1 MKGKVCGDFCE
12 FTLDKGHFITGDNMS
27 KVKVMRQPTAS
38 ATLIFEFETASSE
51 FMVKNF
57 TDGDVYASLEK
68 DATKEQS
75 VLIPAQTAQ
84 RLQYGSYGGGKSNIV
99 QIIPTATSE
108 KGVEV
113 QCLKW

>member
-1 MKGKVCGDFCE
+1 
-12 FTLDKGHFITGDNMS
+12 MS
-27 KVKVMRQPTAS
+27 KVKVIRQPTAEE
-38 ATLIFEFETASSE
+38 TLIFEFETASSE
-51 FMVKNF
+51 FLVKNF
-57 TDGDVYASLEK
+57 TDGDIYASLER

-84 RLQYGSYGGGKSNIV
+84 VLQYGSYGGKSNIV

>member
-1 MKGKVCGDFCE
+1 
-12 FTLDKGHFITGDNMS
+12 MS
-27 KVKVMRQPTAS
+27 EVKVIRQPTAE
-38 ATLIFEFETASSE
+38 ATLIFEFEVASSE
-51 FMVKNF
+51 FLIKNL
-57 TDGDVYASLEK
+57 TDGEIYASLER

-84 RLQYGSYGGGKSNIV
+84 RLQYGSGGGKSNLI

>member
-1 MKGKVCGDFCE
+1 
-12 FTLDKGHFITGDNMS
+12 MS

-38 ATLIFEFETASSE
+38 ATLNFEFEVAASE
-51 FMVKNF
+51 FLIKNL
-57 TDGDVYASLEK
+57 TDGEIYASLER

-99 QIIPTATSE
+99 QIIPTVTSE

>member
-1 MKGKVCGDFCE
+1 
-12 FTLDKGHFITGDNMS
+12 MS
-27 KVKVMRQPTAS
+27 KVKVIRQPTAEE
-38 ATLIFEFETASSE
+38 TLIFEFEVSSSE
-51 FMVKNF
+51 FLVKNF
-57 TDGDVYASLEK
+57 TDGDIYASLER

-84 RLQYGSYGGGKSNIV
+84 RLQYGSYGGGKSNLV
-99 QIIPTATSE
+99 QIIPTATNE

>member
-1 MKGKVCGDFCE
+1 
-12 FTLDKGHFITGDNMS
+12 MS
-27 KVKVMRQPTAS
+27 KVKVIRQPTAEE
-38 ATLIFEFETASSE
+38 TLIFEFETASSE
-51 FMVKNF
+51 FLVKNF

-99 QIIPTATSE
+99 QIIPTVRAERNPSI
-108 KGVEV
+108 KSLLPYHSHHSGRRGA
-113 QCLKW
+113 

>member
-1 MKGKVCGDFCE
+1 
-12 FTLDKGHFITGDNMS
+12 MS

-38 ATLIFEFETASSE
+38 ATLIFEFEVAASE
-51 FMVKNF
+51 FLIKNL
-57 TDGDVYASLEK
+57 TDGEIYASLER

-84 RLQYGSYGGGKSNIV
+84 VLQYGTYGGGKSDLV

>member
-1 MKGKVCGDFCE
+1 
-12 FTLDKGHFITGDNMS
+12 MS
-27 KVKVMRQPTAS
+27 KVKVMRQPTS
-38 ATLIFEFETASSE
+38 EATLIFEFDTASSE
-51 FMVKNF
+51 FLVKNF

-84 RLQYGSYGGGKSNIV
+84 VLQYGTYGGGKSNIV

>member
-1 MKGKVCGDFCE
+1 
-12 FTLDKGHFITGDNMS
+12 MS
-27 KVKVMRQPTAS
+27 KVKVIRQPTAE
-38 ATLIFEFETASSE
+38 ATLIFEFEVESSE
-51 FMVKNF
+51 FLVKNF

-84 RLQYGSYGGGKSNIV
+84 RLQYGFYGGGKSNIV

>member
-1 MKGKVCGDFCE
+1 
-12 FTLDKGHFITGDNMS
+12 MS
-27 KVKVMRQPTAS
+27 KVKVMRQPTVS
-38 ATLIFEFETASSE
+38 ATLIFDFEVAASE
-51 FMVKNF
+51 FLIKNL
-57 TDGDVYASLEK
+57 TDGEIYASLER

-84 RLQYGSYGGGKSNIV
+84 VLQYGSYGGGKSNLV

>member
-1 MKGKVCGDFCE
+1 
-12 FTLDKGHFITGDNMS
+12 MS

-38 ATLIFEFETASSE
+38 TTLIFEFEVAASE
-51 FMVKNF
+51 FLIKNL
-57 TDGDVYASLEK
+57 TDGEIYASLER

-75 VLIPAQTAQ
+75 VLIPAQTVQ

>member
-1 MKGKVCGDFCE
+1 
-12 FTLDKGHFITGDNMS
+12 MS
-27 KVKVMRQPTAS
+27 KVKVMRQPTTP
-38 ATLIFEFETASSE
+38 ATLIFEFEVAASE
-51 FMVKNF
+51 FLIKNL
-57 TDGDVYASLEK
+57 TDGEIYASLER

>member
-1 MKGKVCGDFCE
+1 
-12 FTLDKGHFITGDNMS
+12 MS
-27 KVKVMRQPTAS
+27 KVKVMRQPTVS
-38 ATLIFEFETASSE
+38 ATLIFEFEVAASE
-51 FMVKNF
+51 FLIKNL
-57 TDGDVYASLEK
+57 TDGEIYASLER

-75 VLIPAQTAQ
+75 VLIPAHTAQ

>member
-1 MKGKVCGDFCE
+1 
-12 FTLDKGHFITGDNMS
+12 MS

-38 ATLIFEFETASSE
+38 ATLIFEFEVAASE
-51 FMVKNF
+51 FLIKNL
-57 TDGDVYASLEK
+57 TDGEIYASLER

-75 VLIPAQTAQ
+75 ALIPAQTAQ
-84 RLQYGSYGGGKSNIV
+84 RLQYGSYGGGKSNLV

>member
-1 MKGKVCGDFCE
+1 
-12 FTLDKGHFITGDNMS
+12 MS
-27 KVKVMRQPTAS
+27 KVKVIRQPTAEE
-38 ATLIFEFETASSE
+38 TLIFEFETASSE

-57 TDGDVYASLEK
+57 TDGDIYASLENG
-68 DATKEQS
+68 ATKEQS

-84 RLQYGSYGGGKSNIV
+84 VLQYGTYGGGKSNIV

-108 KGVEV
+108 KGVEA

>member
-1 MKGKVCGDFCE
+1 
-12 FTLDKGHFITGDNMS
+12 MS
-27 KVKVMRQPTAS
+27 KVKVIRQPTAEE
-38 ATLIFEFETASSE
+38 TLIFEFETASSN
-51 FMVKNF
+51 FWLRILRMVIF
-57 TDGDVYASLEK
+57 TQSLER

-84 RLQYGSYGGGKSNIV
+84 VLQYGSYGGGKSNIV